1 MRNRIRAKAV
11 LLAVGLFTFTPAA
24 VSVAGTGVARAGSVP
39 PVSAPAGTLRLASQT
54 PWVSATGSF
63 DLRLVT
69 RGITVADLDLVVTVH
84 DRVRSRS
91 EFVRTMQGRLLRFPV
106 MRVSRPLD
114 DVPADSQG
122 LVSVSLP
129 IGTAAGSDPSSLPP
143 LRAGVYPVTVAL
155 QAPGGEVVDQLVTYL
170 VRLPDGPAA
179 GALEVAWVQPVSAPV
194 AIQPDGELVLPDDSR
209 AGVIALAAAVARS
222 RDVPMTLDVTPDTA
236 AALGATELSSLR
248 SVLDGTHPLLA
259 APYVDVD
266 PSALVAVGRGDDLA
280 VQRQVGEGVLLA
292 ALGSRG
298 DPRTWSAEQTVT
310 PPALARLRSLGVTRL
325 VVPESALAPLGRRVA
340 GATTLARPFTI
351 RAGGGTV
358 VEGAVADAGLA
369 GHFRSNG
376 DQVLAAYQFLA
387 DLAVLFFDAPGATRG
402 VVVRPPRRW
411 RPSAAFLGTALP
423 ALAQHSVLRP
433 VSLDQLFAD
442 VRPVQ
447 DDDGDPVTRVPSS
460 TRLETTLPGRL
471 LTAAHR
477 ALTDVVSLTGPDS
490 PQAEATRRRLLAGE
504 ADGLG
509 TSGRTALL
517 ASAQVTYDEI
527 RGRLRL
533 PADRTFRLTAREGT
547 MPVTVI
553 NDNPVPVRIDLA
565 LSSEKLDFT
574 DVQAKDRSRMVVGG
588 FVLRPGI
595 TTSAVRVRA
604 RASGTFSLR
613 AEVLVPGGRSLVR
626 SQYTIRSTVFSG
638 AGVLLSIGAGV
649 FLLLWWVR
657 HWRTVRRARRLVDP
671 LPE

>member
-1 MRNRIRAKAV
+1 MRNGIRGKAV
-11 LLAVGLFTFTPAA
+11 LLAVGLLTLSPAG
-24 VSVAGTGVARAGSVP
+24 VSMAGTGVARVGSVSL
-39 PVSAPAGTLRLASQT
+39 VRARAGTLLLASQT

-63 DLRLVT
+63 DLRLVA
-69 RGITVADLDLVVTVH
+69 RRITVADLDLVVTVH
-84 DRVRSRS
+84 DKVRSRS

-114 DVPADSQG
+114 DVPADSEG
-122 LVSVSLP
+122 LLSVSLP
-129 IGTAAGSDPSSLPP
+129 IGTAPGTDPSSLPP
-143 LRAGVYPVTVAL
+143 LRAGVYPVAVAL

-194 AIQPDGELVLPDDSR
+194 ALQPDGELILPDDTR

-222 RDVPMTLDVTPDTA
+222 RAVPMTLDVTPDTA
-236 AALGATELSSLR
+236 AALGATELSPLR
-248 SVLDGTHPLLA
+248 GVLDDTHPLLA

-266 PSALVAVGRGDDLA
+266 PSALVAAGRSADLA
-280 VQRQVGEGVLLA
+280 VQRQVGDDILLA
-292 ALGSRG
+292 VLGRRG
-298 DPRTWSAEQTVT
+298 DPRTWSAERTVT
-310 PPALARLRSLGVTRL
+310 SAALAGLRSLGVTRL
-325 VVPESALAPLGRRVA
+325 IVPDSALAPLGRRVA
-340 GATTLARPFTI
+340 GPTTLARPFSI
-351 RAGGGTV
+351 RAGGDTV

-369 GHFRSNG
+369 AHFRSNG

-387 DLAVLFFDAPGATRG
+387 DLAVLFFDAPGSTRG
-402 VVVRPPRRW
+402 VVVRPSSRW
-411 RPSAAFLGTALP
+411 QPSAAFLGTVLP
-423 ALAQHSVLRP
+423 ALAQHPVLRP

-447 DDDGDPVTRVPSS
+447 DDDGDPEIRVPSS
-460 TRLETTLPGRL
+460 TKSETTLPGRL
-471 LTAAHR
+471 LSEAHR
-477 ALTDVVSLTGPDS
+477 ALTDVITLTGPDG
-490 PQAEATRRRLLAGE
+490 PQADATRRRLLAGE

-509 TSGRTALL
+509 SSGRTALL
-517 ASAQVTYDEI
+517 ASAQATFNEI

-533 PADRTFRLTAREGT
+533 PSDRTFRFTAREGT
-547 MPVTVI
+547 IPLTVI
-553 NDNPVPVRIDLA
+553 NDNPFPVRIDLD

-574 DVQAKDRSRMVVGG
+574 DGQATDRSGMLVGG
-588 FVLRPGI
+588 FVLQPGAN
-595 TTSAVRVRA
+595 TRTLRVRA

-613 AEVLVPGGRSLVR
+613 AALLVPGGPSLLR

-649 FLLLWWVR
+649 FLLLWWGR